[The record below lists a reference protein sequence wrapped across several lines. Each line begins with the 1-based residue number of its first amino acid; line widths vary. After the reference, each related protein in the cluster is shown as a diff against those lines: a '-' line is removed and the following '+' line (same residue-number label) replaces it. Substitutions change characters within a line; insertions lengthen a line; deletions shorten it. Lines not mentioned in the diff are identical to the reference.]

1 MVVTVVSAATVATAR
16 VVMIV
21 LAATTVLAEMMAR
34 ATRTPIRPRTEP
46 LTDRIESRLMGGF
59 RRS

>member
-1 MVVTVVSAATVATAR
+1 MTAR

-21 LAATTVLAEMMAR
+21 LAATTVLAAMMAR
-34 ATRTPIRPRTEP
+34 ATRTPIRPRTVP